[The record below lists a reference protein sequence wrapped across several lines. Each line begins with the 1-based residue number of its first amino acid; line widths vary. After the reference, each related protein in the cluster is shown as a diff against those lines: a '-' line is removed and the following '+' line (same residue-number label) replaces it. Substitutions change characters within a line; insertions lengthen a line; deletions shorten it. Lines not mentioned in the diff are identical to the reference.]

1 MRSATAHTVALP
13 SVDYTPRDP
22 ADDVLHRIMRD
33 HLQSFLAD
41 AAHLRAGEGLL
52 RLVEEEFRAFVTCG
66 SLAGGFA
73 RFRSTACTAERLVAF
88 SCKGRGFCPSR
99 GGRRM
104 TERACRYALRP
115 PVAGERLQPTPDGQV
130 VLQLRHAWAD
140 GTTHV
145 GFTPTAFLERLALL
159 VPRSHV
165 NLLLYHGVLAPR
177 AAWRAEWCRVPRRRP
192 RLTLTSMSWTTPPQ
206 AALYCAV

>member
-73 RFRSTACTAERLVAF
+73 RFRCTACRLGAW
-88 SCKGRGFCPSR
+88 SRSRARGEGS
-99 GGRRM
+99 
-104 TERACRYALRP
+104 
-115 PVAGERLQPTPDGQV
+115 V
-130 VLQLRHAWAD
+130 
-140 GTTHV
+140 
-145 GFTPTAFLERLALL
+145 
-159 VPRSHV
+159 
-165 NLLLYHGVLAPR
+165 R
-177 AAWRAEWCRVPRRRP
+177 AAVDGA
-192 RLTLTSMSWTTPPQ
+192 
-206 AALYCAV
+206 